1 MQALEIQDIQ
11 MQALLIAMHL
21 FFDLWNSA
29 CFMFQKLL
37 SLFCF
42 HSSGCTRMLSAV
54 QLHVKIKSSWLPD
67 LCVLVVARRLRSNEA
82 MSECKSVA

>member
-1 MQALEIQDIQ
+1 MQALEIQGIK

-21 FFDLWNSA
+21 FFDLLNSA

-42 HSSGCTRMLSAV
+42 RMV
-54 QLHVKIKSSWLPD
+54 
-67 LCVLVVARRLRSNEA
+67 
-82 MSECKSVA
+82 

>member
-1 MQALEIQDIQ
+1 MQALEIQGIK

-21 FFDLWNSA
+21 FFYLWNSA

-42 HSSGCTRMLSAV
+42 HT
-54 QLHVKIKSSWLPD
+54 Q
-67 LCVLVVARRLRSNEA
+67 CVLFLGPVIFYANNFFTS
-82 MSECKSVA
+82 SF

>member
-1 MQALEIQDIQ
+1 MQALEIQGIK

-42 HSSGCTRMLSAV
+42 H
-54 QLHVKIKSSWLPD
+54 
-67 LCVLVVARRLRSNEA
+67 
-82 MSECKSVA
+82 MSHCNRVDY

>member
-1 MQALEIQDIQ
+1 

-21 FFDLWNSA
+21 FFHLWNLA

-42 HSSGCTRMLSAV
+42 HNMSVSIHECVPVYAAHVCICTGM
-54 QLHVKIKSSWLPD
+54 
-67 LCVLVVARRLRSNEA
+67 
-82 MSECKSVA
+82 

>member
-1 MQALEIQDIQ
+1 MWFQTQSMSVFCVMVSLFFYLFLIVFINFTFQDLKMQALEIQGIK

-21 FFDLWNSA
+21 FFDLLNSA

-42 HSSGCTRMLSAV
+42 HTPEV
-54 QLHVKIKSSWLPD
+54 H
-67 LCVLVVARRLRSNEA
+67 
-82 MSECKSVA
+82 

>member
-1 MQALEIQDIQ
+1 MQALEIQAIK

-42 HSSGCTRMLSAV
+42 HSFNTYMFY
-54 QLHVKIKSSWLPD
+54 QIKRTALLELIPFIDVSISIGTVEHKAD
-67 LCVLVVARRLRSNEA
+67 I
-82 MSECKSVA
+82 KD

>member
-1 MQALEIQDIQ
+1 MQALEIQGIK

-21 FFDLWNSA
+21 FFDLWNSE

-42 HSSGCTRMLSAV
+42 HRKLFLPQISAQFSV
-54 QLHVKIKSSWLPD
+54 DHNEK
-67 LCVLVVARRLRSNEA
+67 CVLRLL
-82 MSECKSVA
+82 

>member
-1 MQALEIQDIQ
+1 MQALQIQGIK

-21 FFDLWNSA
+21 FFDLWNST

-42 HSSGCTRMLSAV
+42 HTEQHA
-54 QLHVKIKSSWLPD
+54 
-67 LCVLVVARRLRSNEA
+67 A
-82 MSECKSVA
+82 